1 MKKITY
7 LIPDKHASPVLI
19 LNQFPYFSIREIHSE
34 VEVAH
39 PKLQKKKKKGRKEKQ
54 TGTKVMCEQLS
65 LRFQVCE
72 RGKRFGDVQVDY
84 SLRGLTIYPFLL
96 AKTLRIRG

>member
-19 LNQFPYFSIREIHSE
+19 LNQFPYFSIGEIHSE

-39 PKLQKKKKKGRKEKQ
+39 PKLKKKKKKREKRKTDRDK
-54 TGTKVMCEQLS
+54 GYV
-65 LRFQVCE
+65 
-72 RGKRFGDVQVDY
+72 
-84 SLRGLTIYPFLL
+84 
-96 AKTLRIRG
+96 

>member
-7 LIPDKHASPVLI
+7 LVPDKHASPVLI

-39 PKLQKKKKKGRKEKQ
+39 PKLQKKKKKKGEKKNRQ
-54 TGTKVMCEQLS
+54 GQRLCVS
-65 LRFQVCE
+65 SF
-72 RGKRFGDVQVDY
+72 
-84 SLRGLTIYPFLL
+84 P
-96 AKTLRIRG
+96 